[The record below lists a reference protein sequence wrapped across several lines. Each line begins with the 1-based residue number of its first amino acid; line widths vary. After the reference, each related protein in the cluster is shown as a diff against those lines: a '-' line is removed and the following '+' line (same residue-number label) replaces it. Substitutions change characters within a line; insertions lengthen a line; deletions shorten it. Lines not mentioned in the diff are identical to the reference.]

1 LAEAGRDTFESTAAR
16 GPADVGSLSRGLR
29 QNLSDGGLRALAA
42 AAVHV
47 AAAAPERMTE
57 VYDAAAAGWLGREIS
72 SPQTPA
78 LEPLHIS
85 RSWWNA
91 FWNVATPAGGAGR
104 RYIQQMM
111 ELAGELDPHINLR
124 MASAALQFPGVAEA
138 AAKGNSQPHDVERL
152 SRFPPAAL
160 GYSLS
165 EELLRAGSPV
175 FDPYWSSVVPYLRH
189 MPPPLNYINVEVIQS
204 MPLWALVSGY
214 TSRGLDRVAFG
225 GFLMGQ
231 VGHHYSALASAV
243 TLATAAMKRPAD
255 TAVMLDCLF
264 KGWAHGR
271 ATRPLALVSWEPLW
285 SAPVDQVREILQVR
299 PFDSP
304 HATAARPGWV
314 PRVV

>member
-1 LAEAGRDTFESTAAR
+1 MAAR
-16 GPADVGSLSRGLR
+16 GPGDVGALSRDLRRNMTDRGL
-29 QNLSDGGLRALAA
+29 QALAA
-42 AAVHV
+42 AAVYV
-47 AAAAPERMTE
+47 AAAAPERMTAI
-57 VYDAAAAGWLGREIS
+57 YDEAAAGWLERGPAP
-72 SPQTPA
+72 PQPSD
-78 LEPLHIS
+78 LEPLPIS
-85 RSWWNA
+85 RGWWNA
-91 FWNVATPAGGAGR
+91 FWNVATPAEGAGR
-104 RYIQQMM
+104 RYVQQMM
-111 ELAGELDPHINLR
+111 ELAGELDPEINLR

-225 GFLMGQ
+225 AFLMAQ

-243 TLATAAMKRPAD
+243 TLTSAAMKRPTD
-255 TAVMLDCLF
+255 VAVMLDCLF
-264 KGWAHGR
+264 RGWAHGR
-271 ATRPLALVSWEPLW
+271 ATPPLTLVSWEPLW
-285 SAPVDQVREILQVR
+285 SASVDQVREILKIR

-304 HATAARPGWV
+304 YAAARPGWV

>member
-1 LAEAGRDTFESTAAR
+1 MAAG
-16 GPADVGSLSRGLR
+16 GPGDVSSLTRGLGQDVTNPR
-29 QNLSDGGLRALAA
+29 LRALAA
-42 AAVHV
+42 AAVYV
-47 AAAAPERMTE
+47 AAAAPERMTAI
-57 VYDAAAAGWLGREIS
+57 YDEAAAGWIGKEV
-72 SPQTPA
+72 SPPQSPT
-78 LEPLHIS
+78 LEPLPIS
-85 RSWWNA
+85 RGWWNA
-91 FWNVATPAGGAGR
+91 FWNLATPAEGAGR
-104 RYIQQMM
+104 RYVQQMM
-111 ELAGELDPHINLR
+111 ELAGELAPDINLR

-138 AAKGNSQPHDVERL
+138 AAKGNSQPHDVEWL

-175 FDPYWSSVVPYLRH
+175 FDPYWSSVLPYLRH

-204 MPLWALVSGY
+204 MPLWGLVSGY

-243 TLATAAMKRPAD
+243 TLTTASMKRPTD
-255 TAVMLDCLF
+255 TAVVLDCLF

-271 ATRPLALVSWEPLW
+271 ATRPLTLVSWEPLW
-285 SAPVDQVREILQVR
+285 SAPVDQVREILKIR

-304 HATAARPGWV
+304 YGTAARPGWV